1 MGRDRLA
8 GDRPFARRRGLRPR
22 DGGGPAGTR
31 QTCAASPIPG
41 VSLPEPTRVER
52 GRKLLKPHQR
62 VGLTSETRYSRFAI
76 IVAEQNMTE
85 RLRYDEDK
93 AFLLADD
100 AATVARIV
108 RTVPPDRLR
117 ATKFDQWSAVEI
129 IGHLADA
136 AEIFADRVQ
145 RCLDEERPQVASYD
159 QDAVAAERRNDVRD
173 PMELSRRLS
182 AAHSRIIHLLQR
194 PGAAARP
201 AVHSAWGEVD
211 AGHFGAYQA
220 AHSHGHTS
228 ELSAAFPPTV

>member
-1 MGRDRLA
+1 MERDRLA
-8 GDRPFARRRGLRPR
+8 GGRPFARRGGLRTWDR
-22 DGGGPAGTR
+22 RGPAGTR
-31 QTCAASPIPG
+31 PARAASTIRCVG
-41 VSLPEPTRVER
+41 SRSRRDEILEVCDDRR
-52 GRKLLKPHQR
+52 GED
-62 VGLTSETRYSRFAI
+62 V
-76 IVAEQNMTE
+76 MTE

-93 AFLLADD
+93 AFWLADD
-100 AATVARIV
+100 AATIARIV

-117 ATKFDQWSAVEI
+117 ATKFDQWTAVEI

-145 RCLDEERPQVASYD
+145 RCVDEERPEVASYD

-194 PGAAARP
+194 PGAVARA

-220 AHSHGHTS
+220 DHSHGHTS